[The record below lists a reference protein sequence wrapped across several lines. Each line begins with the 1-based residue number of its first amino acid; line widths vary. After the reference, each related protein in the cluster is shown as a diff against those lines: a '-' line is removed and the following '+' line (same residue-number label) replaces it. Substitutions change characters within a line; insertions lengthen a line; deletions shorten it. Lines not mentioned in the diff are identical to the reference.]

1 MRKLVL
7 AAAAATALIGVATT
21 ANAASTVVGPVPV
34 VLTPPSSALFGS
46 NITGGP
52 TSFDDTFTFTI
63 AGQAGFTDAQVSTLL
78 LNKSQ
83 NIDFTYLALD
93 NWVTTVTDGVATG
106 GVFTKTSTDPKPE
119 TWAILDPVYLTVGD
133 HTLHFMGNLIGPN
146 GSYSGTINVQAAV
159 PEPATWGMML
169 LGFGAMGMAMRRRR
183 KPVLAQIA

>member
-1 MRKLVL
+1 MRKLLL
-7 AAAAATALIGVATT
+7 AAAAAMALVGATN

-34 VLTPPSSALFGS
+34 VLTPPSSAFFGS

-52 TSFDDTFTFTI
+52 TSFDDTFSFTI

-78 LNKSQ
+78 LNHSQ
-83 NIDFTYLALD
+83 NVDFTYLALD
-93 NWVTTVTDGVATG
+93 GMVTTVTGGVASG
-106 GVFTKTSTDPKPE
+106 GVFTKTSSDPAPE

-133 HTLHFMGNLIGPN
+133 HTLHFMGNLIGPS

-159 PEPATWGMML
+159 PEPATWAMML
-169 LGFGAMGMAMRRRR
+169 LGFGAMGIAVRRRR